1 MFTFQDQ
8 TTWLQKKTG
17 DYSAERKAIFQQDLN
32 EGATLFMN
40 RLARKF
46 NKEFRTTDIK
56 AGQQYYQLP
65 YDVLRPSGIRIKS
78 GSIWYGLGSGLTLIS
93 SEDQWNGLNM
103 QAISSSAPQYVYI
116 RGANE
121 IGIWP
126 IPTANVV
133 KGLEVSHEPQ
143 HVDLAA
149 DDFTTGKL
157 AVTNGSVTITHSA
170 TGFKKSH
177 VGMHLQVSGDGK
189 DYRIAGYV
197 STSVMSLENYYEGD
211 TVAISPGV
219 DFRIGPVMKIPK
231 GYQKAPCYYAME
243 QHELGN
249 EDEKAAATWAG
260 LFQGAVEECKETYG
274 RSTSRM
280 GVRNNPQSRQRKGRG
295 WIDLQPPVTYP

>member
-17 DYSAERKAIFQQDLN
+17 DTSAERKAIFQQDLN

-40 RLARKF
+40 RLGRKF
-46 NKEFRTTDIK
+46 NKEYRTTGIK

-65 YDVLRPSGIRIKS
+65 YDVLRPSEIRVKF
-78 GSIWYGLGSGLTLIS
+78 GSLWYSPQLIV
-93 SEDQWNGLNM
+93 SEAQWNSLNM
-103 QAISSSAPQYVYI
+103 QAISDSVPQFYYI

-121 IGIWP
+121 IGLWP
-126 IPTANVV
+126 IPNANVSG
-133 KGLEVSHEPQ
+133 GLEISHEPQ

-149 DDFTTGKL
+149 DDFTTGKI

-177 VGMHLQVSGDGK
+177 VGMHLQVAGDGK
-189 DYRIAGYV
+189 DYRIAGYI
-197 STSVMSLENYYEGD
+197 SSSQLSLENYYEGD

-243 QHELGN
+243 QYQLGE
-249 EDEKAAATWAG
+249 EDEKQAAQWAAR
-260 LFQGAVEECKETYG
+260 FQGAIEECKETYS

-280 GVRNNPQSRQRKGRG
+280 GVRKGPATRQRKGRG